1 MKRFHILAVPC
12 LAAVFLFS
20 SSFAAAQAAP
30 VKSKV
35 TVKSTPKND
44 LKRPHIFKVRGT
56 VAPTAKVVKCA
67 AGVTNP
73 AYCSPAKNADV
84 CVGKVRI
91 TIKRGLTTIARSTVK
106 LKGDCAYSA
115 KITIRKKMKHGKL
128 NVTSRFLGN
137 KYIGAR
143 NSSALKLKV

>member
-1 MKRFHILAVPC
+1 VKRVLILAVPC
-12 LAAVFLFS
+12 LAAVMLFT
-20 SSFAAAQAAP
+20 SSFATAQTA

-73 AYCSPAKNADV
+73 AYCSPALKADV

-106 LKGDCAYSA
+106 LKKDCAYSA